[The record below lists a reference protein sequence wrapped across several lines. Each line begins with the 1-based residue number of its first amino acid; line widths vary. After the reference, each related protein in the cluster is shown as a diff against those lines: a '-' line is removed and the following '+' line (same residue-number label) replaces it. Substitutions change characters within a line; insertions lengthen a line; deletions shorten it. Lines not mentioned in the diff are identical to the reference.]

1 MKLIF
6 KNQRCSGGMKIL
18 DFIVLQREGDYERAH
33 SRDLS
38 RYASRYVDSYL
49 SSGMEN

>member
-1 MKLIF
+1 MKLSF
-6 KNQRCSGGMKIL
+6 ENKGVGGGSNVL
-18 DFIVLQREGDYERAH
+18 DITLRREGDYERAH

>member
-1 MKLIF
+1 MKLSF
-6 KNQRCSGGMKIL
+6 ENKGVGGDSNVL
-18 DFIVLQREGDYERAH
+18 DITLRREGDYERAH
-33 SRDLS
+33 SCDLS

>member
-1 MKLIF
+1 MKLSF
-6 KNQRCSGGMKIL
+6 ENQGLRV
-18 DFIVLQREGDYERAH
+18 DRDVLNITLRREGDYERAH

-38 RYASRYVDSYL
+38 RNASLYVDSCL

>member
-1 MKLIF
+1 MKLSF
-6 KNQRCSGGMKIL
+6 ENKGVRGDRNVL
-18 DFIVLQREGDYERAH
+18 DTTLRKEGDYERTH

>member
-1 MKLIF
+1 MELIF

-18 DFIVLQREGDYERAH
+18 DFIILQREGDYERAH

-38 RYASRYVDSYL
+38 RYATRYVDSYL

>member
-1 MKLIF
+1 MKLCF
-6 KNQRCSGGMKIL
+6 ENKGVGGDRNVL
-18 DFIVLQREGDYERAH
+18 DITLRREGDYERAH